1 MLACLPRIPMTA
13 TTRPP
18 PQDLELRLGHLQHL
32 AIQRTLESVTGAR
45 RTTLEIDGVRV
56 PVTRL
61 GRGQPLLLIHGFAD
75 RGESMLPLA
84 ALLRREFEAVIPDL
98 PGFGDAEVVSSDR
111 VTMAAQVRFL
121 AQLLD
126 TLGLPR
132 AHVVGHSMGGGIAAR
147 LAHDLP
153 ERVLSLTLLSPAG
166 PHGLHPGVQALLLRG
181 RNLLLPSTHA
191 EFLELFHL
199 SFASKPP
206 FTRSHLRYVGQ
217 RWMSRREEHA
227 RHFDRLFSPRAGEG
241 VPGTMD
247 AIHAPARLVYGRD
260 ERLVHLD
267 NRHLYARHLRHGTT
281 VMLDRVGHA
290 PHLEAPGLIAR
301 IVREVALEASR
312 REA

>member
-1 MLACLPRIPMTA
+1 MLALQPRIPMTA
-13 TTRPP
+13 TTSPP
-18 PQDLELRLGHLQHL
+18 SQDFEVRLGHLQHL
-32 AIQRTLESVTGAR
+32 AIQRTLESFSGAR
-45 RTTLEIDGVRV
+45 RTMLEIDGVRV

-61 GRGQPLLLIHGFAD
+61 GRGQPLLLIHGFGD

-98 PGFGDAEVVSSDR
+98 PGFGDADAVSSDR
-111 VTMAAQVRFL
+111 VTMVAQVRML

-126 TLGLPR
+126 TVGLPR
-132 AHVVGHSMGGGIAAR
+132 VHVVGHSMGGGIAAR

-166 PHGLHPGVQALLLRG
+166 PHGLHPNVEAMLLQG
-181 RNLLLPSTHA
+181 RNLLLPRTQA
-191 EFLELFHL
+191 EFLELFDV
-199 SFASKPP
+199 SFASRPP
-206 FTRSHLRYVGQ
+206 FTRSHLRYVGE

-227 RHFDRLFSPRAGEG
+227 RHFDRLFRPQAGEG
-241 VPGTMD
+241 VPGAMD
-247 AIHAPARLVYGRD
+247 AIHATARLVYGRD

-267 NRHLYARHLRHGTT
+267 NRHVYAHHLRNGTT

-290 PHLEAPGLIAR
+290 PHLEAPGIIAK

-312 REA
+312 RKG